1 MGLEEL
7 KAPKTSH
14 KKKANLEVAR
24 EAEEGLEDSL
34 DMQRVWGKWIHN
46 LGGEITISPDTDG
59 NVVVDHYS
67 QGKRVI
73 APGDFV
79 VGNKLKYFKR
89 KGTLATNVIT
99 WNNGSTWTRNT
110 EDVRKK
116 ETIELKLNDA
126 DQAGKQGEKTYK
138 KKTKACDGPG
148 NVEPKISIAGG
159 KAKVQKDG
167 KAKGV
172 ESDADAA
179 QKIQQAFH
187 KNTKLPKT
195 DEATLSAL
203 QALVID
209 KAPGAEKLPSQ
220 AKINKEAKVNDDG
233 GAAGKVAQGKS
244 EGSGIA
250 ACKKKKAKKEKGTKH
265 KKVGDVTA
273 TAATATACP
282 SGGADADVQDEQ

>member
-1 MGLEEL
+1 MG
-7 KAPKTSH
+7 
-14 KKKANLEVAR
+14 
-24 EAEEGLEDSL
+24 
-34 DMQRVWGKWIHN
+34 
-46 LGGEITISPDTDG
+46 
-59 NVVVDHYS
+59 VDHYS

-99 WNNGSTWTRNT
+99 WNNGSTWTRNI
-110 EDVRKK
+110 EDMRKK
-116 ETIELKLNDA
+116 ETIELRLNDA
-126 DQAGKQGEKTYK
+126 DQAATNIQDAFLKKSDACMEKTHSESVVKAKAGKQGEKTYK

-148 NVEPKISIAGG
+148 NVEPKSSLAGG
-159 KAKVQKDG
+159 KAKVHKDG

-179 QKIQQAFH
+179 QKIQKAFH
-187 KNTKLPKT
+187 NNNKLPKT
-195 DEATLSAL
+195 DEAP
-203 QALVID
+203 VID